1 MTDHALAMID
11 QQPQIEL
18 GPIQVGGRK
27 RGEALAQRGRATLTA
42 SMPSDLPRAR
52 ELLRVSAIRL
62 VGMRST
68 RSPRS
73 IKNRSTDPDTCRQ
86 SSSAQTRSSPSSRA
100 HDNSPPNP
108 ARPTWTVRSPT
119 NSPVAAP
126 TPAIVCE
133 RLWVSA
139 PSTIMALVLLSDR
152 GSTAGGHG
160 LLGALPRSL
169 SVRGARVNCWAVA
182 TGVGGASARV
192 VIRVVCAR
200 APSLISAAVLP
211 CGRTGDMMVDRNI
224 GPA

>member
-1 MTDHALAMID
+1 
-11 QQPQIEL
+11 
-18 GPIQVGGRK
+18 
-27 RGEALAQRGRATLTA
+27 
-42 SMPSDLPRAR
+42 
-52 ELLRVSAIRL
+52 
-62 VGMRST
+62 MRST

-73 IKNRSTDPDTCRQ
+73 IKNRSKDPDTCRQ

-139 PSTIMALVLLSDR
+139 PSTIMALVLSDR

-182 TGVGGASARV
+182 TGVGGACARV

-211 CGRTGDMMVDRNI
+211 CGRTGDMMVVGHRTGVTVRNCGGVAARRSGY
-224 GPA
+224 GPVAAGRWALTPRATRNSAATSLVAASAPSGNT

>member
-1 MTDHALAMID
+1 VPAVLQRPDALIA
-11 QQPQIEL
+11 EL
-18 GPIQVGGRK
+18 
-27 RGEALAQRGRATLTA
+27 
-42 SMPSDLPRAR
+42 AR
-52 ELLRVSAIRL
+52 
-62 VGMRST
+62 
-68 RSPRS
+68 P
-73 IKNRSTDPDTCRQ
+73 
-86 SSSAQTRSSPSSRA
+86 

-126 TPAIVCE
+126 TPAIVYE

-139 PSTIMALVLLSDR
+139 PSTIMALVLSDR

-182 TGVGGASARV
+182 TGVGGACARV

-224 GPA
+224 APA